1 MCLDDFDVASYR
13 IYPAIKPFEDQ
24 IMHYRNYL
32 TYLVNFQTTV
42 KIFVVSF

>member
-1 MCLDDFDVASYR
+1 MCLDDFDVASIW
-13 IYPAIKPFEDQ
+13 IYPAINTFEDQ